1 MAGAYGADP
10 ALPGA
15 FTEPAAEH
23 GGRPVLMALGYSY
36 FLSGHGPRD
45 IPEAI
50 EDSGACEGTGRLGPP
65 LMIDDLSQTASVT
78 ARELGGQD
86 EDVTPWPDDGER
98 SPAEE
103 GIKRSNTLTD
113 AAAEHARL
121 LAEIAQ
127 ARARYQDLQ
136 ANRPDP
142 GDIKACRAHRALEG
156 AASEAVFDA
165 DDAASAYL
173 SEHPDVMPVYGAAR
187 RWHDLGVCTVPV
199 KNDGSKRPIG
209 EWKEYQE
216 RLPTSDELFGWH
228 HRGRSGLGIVTGRTG
243 REDGLAIEMFE
254 LEARAV
260 SEGILDKFTDAL
272 KEAGLWEVWLRITA
286 GFWDVSPS
294 GGFHAYWYCED
305 VTGNVKL
312 AQREA
317 TPEELVIKP
326 GDKYRTLIETRGRGG
341 FTVIAPT
348 PGSYHETGRAW
359 EAQGGPPEALAII
372 TAEQREG
379 IFTCARKFH
388 TAGPIHSRKERAK
401 YEKAAT
407 PAKGK
412 TRTKTAAKTAG
423 EASTR
428 PGDLYN
434 ESGPDWAEL
443 LEPDGWTL
451 FQRDSDGTEHW
462 TRPGKDR
469 GTSATTGN
477 PQHETDKL
485 HVFTSSTAF
494 EPGEAYTKFAYYAI
508 TKFEGD
514 FAAAAA
520 QLRKDGYAP
529 ASEAAKP
536 SALKPPAVY
545 PAILAFEQLYDLR
558 PAADGFYA
566 RPRDPDTPAVVIE
579 IGDDLEYTVMR
590 WWRAQ
595 AEAWNAEVNRGAIEA
610 TDAWKA
616 ELEAKPAEEQ
626 LELLRE
632 MVYAERKKKD
642 EGETVSGADP
652 VPKVD
657 TFSRIMKH
665 LRASATQHEPVELH
679 LRVVDG
685 PGYVAVDLA
694 DQSGSVVLITADGW
708 KITDVRS
715 VPDAPWFRRSGTML
729 PQVHPVA
736 PENVPATLDSA
747 RQVLGLDAGQWAIA
761 LCGLIGAYFPS
772 IARPG
777 WWLSGPSGVG
787 KTTRGEQLAGWIDP
801 VATLGGR
808 INLKRDPRDARA
820 KAMNTFVFTIDNAS
834 TISQDESDF
843 WCTMHTGASDQVP
856 QAAFGQ
862 HAAELLLP
870 ADRHGDVA
878 DLARWFPG
886 RRPAAAAARQAG
898 RHRRSPRRRD
908 DQGEVRPDQAA
919 GDGRHLHRDRRGPEA
934 PAQGAG
940 GNPDRRAGDERL
952 RPAAEGGRPGLPEA
966 GARHRAGRPGSGA
979 V

>member
-1 MAGAYGADP
+1 VTAD
-10 ALPGA
+10 ASTLADVTGI
-15 FTEPAAEH
+15 AAE
-23 GGRPVLMALGYSY
+23 Y
-36 FLSGHGPRD
+36 
-45 IPEAI
+45 
-50 EDSGACEGTGRLGPP
+50 
-65 LMIDDLSQTASVT
+65 
-78 ARELGGQD
+78 
-86 EDVTPWPDDGER
+86 
-98 SPAEE
+98 
-103 GIKRSNTLTD
+103 
-113 AAAEHARL
+113 ARL
-121 LAEIAQ
+121 VAEA
-127 ARARYQDLQ
+127 ARATKRQQDLQ
-136 ANRPDP
+136 AKRPDR
-142 GDIKACRAHRALEG
+142 GDTEAYAAHKELEN
-156 AASEAVFDA
+156 AATEAVYEA
-165 DDAASAYL
+165 DDAVDAYL
-173 SEHPDVMPVYGAAR
+173 GEHPDAVPVYGAAR
-187 RWHDLGVCTVPV
+187 RWLDLGVCTVPV

-228 HRGRSGLGIVTGRTG
+228 HRGGSGLGIVTGRTG

-508 TKFEGD
+508 TKHDSD

-520 QLRKDGYAP
+520 QLRKEG
-529 ASEAAKP
+529 
-536 SALKPPAVY
+536 
-545 PAILAFEQLYDLR
+545 
-558 PAADGFYA
+558 
-566 RPRDPDTPAVVIE
+566 
-579 IGDDLEYTVMR
+579 YTVK
-590 WWRAQ
+590 
-595 AEAWNAEVNRGAIEA
+595 
-610 TDAWKA
+610 KA
-616 ELEAKPAEEQ
+616 AA
-626 LELLRE
+626 
-632 MVYAERKKKD
+632 AG
-642 EGETVSGADP
+642 GETVEPVTDSHLASDFAAEALRDRYCWVAGWGWMAYREARNRERRGTRWFRTDDKDMAELARTWLLGTYELASTSDLDKGAMKAWMAQLSEHHVRSVVSLAAGIVKRDMAEFDRHPDLLCCANCVLDLRTGKALDHDPALMLTKTTGVDYVPGATHPDWAKALTALPARVLPWYQIRVGQGTTGYMPPDDLVLLNIGQGENGKTSVLQGVRHGLGDYYVQVPVKALLGDHQEHDTVKMPFRGARIAAVEETPVEGRLNMQMVKQITTPQIQARLMRQDYIEFDTTHATIVNTNHEPGLENADHGSVRRLAAVVWPYRYLKPGLPMVLPTDREGDPGLRDRIIAGAQGQHEAALAWMAAGAQKWYEGGRVMPALPDQVQADTEAWIGRVNLMHAFGTAQLAGDAARCVMSSELYKFFRLVTKDSGNVAWSERTFNARLVEFAAARGWVIEKKKTRHSKASLSQPPVDFPADP
-652 VPKVD
+652 P
-657 TFSRIMKH
+657 TSYQAWH
-665 LRASATQHEPVELH
+665 GLRFRAEA
-679 LRVVDG
+679 D
-685 PGYVAVDLA
+685 DLA
-694 DQSGSVVLITADGW
+694 DLA
-708 KITDVRS
+708 
-715 VPDAPWFRRSGTML
+715 
-729 PQVHPVA
+729 
-736 PENVPATLDSA
+736 
-747 RQVLGLDAGQWAIA
+747 A
-761 LCGLIGAYFPS
+761 LEKPGGEPS
-772 IARPG
+772 
-777 WWLSGPSGVG
+777 S
-787 KTTRGEQLAGWIDP
+787 
-801 VATLGGR
+801 
-808 INLKRDPRDARA
+808 
-820 KAMNTFVFTIDNAS
+820 
-834 TISQDESDF
+834 
-843 WCTMHTGASDQVP
+843 
-856 QAAFGQ
+856 
-862 HAAELLLP
+862 
-870 ADRHGDVA
+870 
-878 DLARWFPG
+878 
-886 RRPAAAAARQAG
+886 
-898 RHRRSPRRRD
+898 
-908 DQGEVRPDQAA
+908 
-919 GDGRHLHRDRRGPEA
+919 
-934 PAQGAG
+934 
-940 GNPDRRAGDERL
+940 
-952 RPAAEGGRPGLPEA
+952 
-966 GARHRAGRPGSGA
+966 
-979 V
+979 